1 VGDLTIHGVTKSVTL
16 HVKLVTPVDDA
27 KQTRWS
33 VTTEPLKRRDFNL
46 MFGQAAESMS
56 GISQTVQVKIDIVA
70 SRSQ

>member
-1 VGDLTIHGVTKSVTL
+1 
-16 HVKLVTPVDDA
+16 VKLASLLDDA
-27 KQTRWS
+27 KQTSWS

-46 MFGQAAESMS
+46 MFNQAAESLS